1 MSLSMYKEQ
10 ILELYKNP
18 NNFGELN
25 NFTHEYHEFNQ
36 ICGDEIIV
44 QLIIENEKVK
54 DIKFNGA
61 GCAISVASASL
72 ITDYVKNKDIK
83 EISKLNIEDIKKLL
97 GIEISPGRV
106 KCATLAL
113 ETIKRAI
120 NKEN

>member
-1 MSLSMYKEQ
+1 MYKEQ